1 MGNWAVL
8 HDLVLLLLASLVF
21 GAVAERLRQSAIV
34 GFLLAGMILGPNVLG
49 LVRSDAEVALI
60 AELGVA
66 LLLFAIGLEFSW
78 KRLRGLGAPS
88 LIAGVVQVVAT
99 TIVAALVTAALGQTW
114 AVALAIGAILALSST
129 ASVLHVLRARAEL
142 ESIHGNHA
150 LAILLV
156 QDLAV
161 VPLVLLVSVLSQGA
175 HSEGASA
182 WTIAQQLGKTV
193 ALGGAVVVGLYVIFN
208 RVAPWLLRS
217 GPMRGNRDLS
227 VLLAIVSGLGST
239 LVAHEVG
246 ISPALGA
253 FVAGLLLG
261 ESPFA
266 VQVRADTS
274 SLRTLFVTIFFSSIG
289 MLGDPAWMVGNW
301 QLLLGTVFAIV
312 VGKSI
317 LTWAA
322 LHAAGAPAVG
332 ALAAAICLGQIG
344 EFSFVLCEVARGT
357 LLSNDVFQLLVSA
370 SVVTL
375 ILTPHLVTSAPSLAG
390 RMVARRGLA
399 AKSTEAETAGAQPGV
414 LVVGFGPAGRGI
426 AEQMRSAGAAV
437 TVLDLNPHLVA
448 RARQLG
454 FDAFLGDAQHDE
466 VLQHVPAPEV
476 AVQIIRLLRIVAT
489 DAFVVARARYNRFLP
504 AIEASGTNIVHDEE
518 TYVGLRMA
526 ESMRELLPRQEVRE
540 AIDGEASSDD
550 S

>member
-1 MGNWAVL
+1 
-8 HDLVLLLLASLVF
+8 
-21 GAVAERLRQSAIV
+21 
-34 GFLLAGMILGPNVLG
+34 
-49 LVRSDAEVALI
+49 
-60 AELGVA
+60 
-66 LLLFAIGLEFSW
+66 
-78 KRLRGLGAPS
+78 
-88 LIAGVVQVVAT
+88 
-99 TIVAALVTAALGQTW
+99 
-114 AVALAIGAILALSST
+114 
-129 ASVLHVLRARAEL
+129 
-142 ESIHGNHA
+142 
-150 LAILLV
+150 
-156 QDLAV
+156 
-161 VPLVLLVSVLSQGA
+161 
-175 HSEGASA
+175 
-182 WTIAQQLGKTV
+182 
-193 ALGGAVVVGLYVIFN
+193 
-208 RVAPWLLRS
+208 
-217 GPMRGNRDLS
+217 
-227 VLLAIVSGLGST
+227 ST

-466 VLQHVPAPEV
+466 VLQHVHAPSATIAAVTVPAPEV
-476 AVQIIRLLRIVAT
+476 AVQIIRLLRIVAP